1 MVRDNQQVNGA
12 RGNTFGAELALDWS
26 KEEWLRLQLA
36 YSYLQMQ
43 LHATDPLSQTY
54 ETVSDENPSHQL
66 SLRTYLRFSE
76 KLNLNTWLRYV
87 DDLPA
92 TYFDN
97 VNSYLS
103 LDLRLAWQISKQL
116 EFSIVG
122 KNLFD
127 NHHYEIG
134 TVSLNP
140 LNSQQERTMYG
151 QLRWEF

>member
-1 MVRDNQQVNGA
+1 
-12 RGNTFGAELALDWS
+12 
-26 KEEWLRLQLA
+26 
-36 YSYLQMQ
+36 
-43 LHATDPLSQTY
+43 
-54 ETVSDENPSHQL
+54 
-66 SLRTYLRFSE
+66 
-76 KLNLNTWLRYV
+76 
-87 DDLPA
+87 
-92 TYFDN
+92 
-97 VNSYLS
+97 
-103 LDLRLAWQISKQL
+103 LAWQISKQL